1 MCNFIP
7 VRNLLIALGILA
19 GLAASSAIFA
29 LMWERFGGY
38 PPVAVISY
46 AAASSWAIAAVVLYM
61 FALNA
66 LTTFCTCAAA
76 IPACAA
82 ACGFLT
88 AVLRVLGVSLLALFA
103 LCAVLSGDILEL
115 GWPLR
120 AAMLVAA
127 VTVTVLMVY
136 VGIWASKLGACQGP

>member
-7 VRNLLIALGILA
+7 VRNLLISLGILA
-19 GLAASSAIFA
+19 SLAGSSAIFA

-38 PPVAVISY
+38 PPVTVISY
-46 AAASSWAIAAVVLYM
+46 AAASSWAIAAFVVYT
-61 FALNA
+61 FALDA

-76 IPACAA
+76 VPACSA
-82 ACGFLT
+82 ACSFLT
-88 AVLRVLGVSLLALFA
+88 PLLRMLSVFLFALFA
-103 LCAVLSGDILEL
+103 LCAVLSGDILQL

-120 AAMLVAA
+120 AAVAVAA
-127 VTVTVLMVY
+127 VAVLVLTGM